1 MVGLRTVLLQFET
14 ALTVNMKLA
23 LESAVPS
30 ESKCDGGVRL
40 PFRCLS
46 AGERYAL
53 SWHCSSDTAHP
64 GNIEIHQTLSRT
76 RGGSN
81 QQIIFC
87 EKALSFAVCAFTPC
101 TGQWWHVGLWVC
113 YGSCVKLWAM
123 EHNILSENA
132 FWGNLGGESSHVF
145 ECCQSYCSDGNLF
158 SYYPKL

>member
-30 ESKCDGGVRL
+30 ESKCDGGVRHL
-40 PFRCLS
+40 CWREVCAELTLLI
-46 AGERYAL
+46 RY
-53 SWHCSSDTAHP
+53 CSSW
-64 GNIEIHQTLSRT
+64 EHQDPPDPEQNQ
-76 RGGSN
+76 RG
-81 QQIIFC
+81 QQPTNHLLWKGPEF
-87 EKALSFAVCAFTPC
+87 SVCAFTPC